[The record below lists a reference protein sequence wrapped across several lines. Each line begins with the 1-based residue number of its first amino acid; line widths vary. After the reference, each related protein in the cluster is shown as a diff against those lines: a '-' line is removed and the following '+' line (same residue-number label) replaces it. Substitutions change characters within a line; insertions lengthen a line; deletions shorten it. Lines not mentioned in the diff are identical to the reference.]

1 MSIIFRKKNCQ
12 KLAQFFVNFEQ
23 KKGVFLSNKEKEGK
37 NNKNKQNENHTE
49 WRRSLYGALAF
60 FSFFSLP
67 KGKTCESQ
75 KQTQVFFIKSVGY
88 L

>member
-1 MSIIFRKKNCQ
+1 M
-12 KLAQFFVNFEQ
+12 AQFFVNFEQ

-60 FSFFSLP
+60 FSFFL
-67 KGKTCESQ
+67 SQ
-75 KQTQVFFIKSVGY
+75 KERPAKAKSKRRSFS
-88 L
+88 

>member
-1 MSIIFRKKNCQ
+1 M
-12 KLAQFFVNFEQ
+12 AQFFVNFEQ

-60 FSFFSLP
+60 FSFFSP
-67 KGKTCESQ
+67 KRKDLRKPKANAGLFHKISG
-75 KQTQVFFIKSVGY
+75 ISVKDSRPPF
-88 L
+88 